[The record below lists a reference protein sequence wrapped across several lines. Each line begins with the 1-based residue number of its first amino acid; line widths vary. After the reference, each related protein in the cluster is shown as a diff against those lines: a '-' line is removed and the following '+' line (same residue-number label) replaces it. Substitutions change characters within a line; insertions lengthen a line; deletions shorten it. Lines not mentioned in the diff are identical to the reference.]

1 MIIVYV
7 GYVKRGEVLVFIFR
21 SSPVLRSRS
30 AVFSFTNDAGL
41 SVSTGR
47 IQSSLRIS
55 STLSFAINESRTTF
69 WLAF

>member
-7 GYVKRGEVLVFIFR
+7 GSVKRGEVLEFIFR

-41 SVSTGR
+41 SVSTV
-47 IQSSLRIS
+47 SLKMKCLPER
-55 STLSFAINESRTTF
+55 
-69 WLAF
+69 